1 MRRCSSIK
9 PNGER
14 CKGTVAPG
22 ASYCWAHDPAN
33 AEARRRITSKA
44 GKSRPNREMD
54 TIKAELAKLYTDT
67 MSERVDKGVAAV
79 GAQIQNVR
87 LRAVEVERRI
97 REQEELEERVSAVEE
112 QVPDKGGFQNR
123 WQH

>member
-1 MRRCSSIK
+1 MSRCSAIK
-9 PNGER
+9 ANGEP
-14 CKGTVAPG
+14 CKVTVPPG
-22 ASYCWAHDPAN
+22 VEYCWAHDPAN

-67 MSERVDKGVAAV
+67 MSRRVDKGVAAV

-87 LRAVEVERRI
+87 LRAVEVERKI
-97 REQEELEERVSAVEE
+97 REQEELEERISAVEE
-112 QVPDKGGFQNR
+112 QVPDNGGSQNR